1 MAAPPQSPLADF
13 QTMAK
18 NSHTANLTFEQLALA
33 QADLSAA
40 RPGKRQR
47 GRKYNN
53 EKVGGY
59 DSRKEYYRA
68 QQLKILLKCGVIS
81 DLREQ
86 VKFVL
91 IPAQRDPSG
100 RLLEHECSYYADFVY
115 TDLES
120 GRTIVE
126 DTKGVR
132 TPEYII
138 KRKLMLQVHGI
149 SIKEL

>member
-18 NSHTANLTFEQLALA
+18 NSHTANLTFEQLARA
-33 QADLSAA
+33 QADVSAA
-40 RPGKRQR
+40 RSGKRQR

-115 TDLES
+115 DKDGVTV
-120 GRTIVE
+120 VE